1 MTGAD
6 LRSERAEGAVDL
18 SSGPADGPSTSPLK
32 RLRDARRGLF
42 DVIARLVSR
51 TANAEAIE
59 DSPLHG
65 VRQDLMLL
73 LARLDDVI
81 GEVETV
87 SRSTER
93 DRERAAMV
101 LQEAT
106 LERDTMRFDDV
117 TGALQRRH
125 GLDSVRREIDR
136 VRRGDGLMVIGFVDV
151 DGLKAL
157 NDEQGHAAGDQLLR
171 ATVRAIKDSLRSYD
185 AVVRVGGD
193 EFVYS
198 LAGTTLVTARE
209 RAVEIQAALG
219 ADTGGH
225 SASIGLAALRSD
237 DTLSTVVARA
247 DNDLYA
253 QRRVNALGLR
263 EST

>member
-1 MTGAD
+1 MTEAD
-6 LRSERAEGAVDL
+6 LRSEAEAPVDL
-18 SSGPADGPSTSPLK
+18 SDRSGSPGRSPLK
-32 RLRDARRGLF
+32 GLRDARRGLF

-51 TANAEAIE
+51 TANAEAME
-59 DSPLHG
+59 DSPFQG
-65 VRQDLMLL
+65 VRQDLRLL
-73 LARLDDVI
+73 LARVDDVI
-81 GEVETV
+81 DEIEAV
-87 SRSTER
+87 SRSAER
-93 DRERAAMV
+93 DRERAALV
-101 LQEAT
+101 LQEAA

-157 NDEQGHAAGDQLLR
+157 NDAQGHAAGDELLR
-171 ATVRAIKDSLRSYD
+171 ATVKAIKGALRSYD

-198 LAGTTLVTARE
+198 LAGTSLVTARE

-219 ADTGGH
+219 ADTDGR
-225 SASIGLAALRSD
+225 SASIGLAALRQD
-237 DTLSTVVARA
+237 DTVATVVARA

-253 QRRVNALGLR
+253 QRRANALGLQ